1 MKLLVVTFI
10 REHQQA
16 VIALVQKAGVKIFS
30 LTETS
35 GIKQKE
41 EQAVSENWFGGAQIA
56 FDSMVLFSF
65 TDEASAK
72 TVIEITKEF
81 NKTEGKDF
89 PVRSFIVSVDQ
100 SNLD

>member
-41 EQAVSENWFGGAQIA
+41 EQAVTENWFGY
-56 FDSMVLFSF
+56 
-65 TDEASAK
+65 
-72 TVIEITKEF
+72 F
-81 NKTEGKDF
+81 NYFLRTCFFYKTE
-89 PVRSFIVSVDQ
+89 
-100 SNLD
+100 